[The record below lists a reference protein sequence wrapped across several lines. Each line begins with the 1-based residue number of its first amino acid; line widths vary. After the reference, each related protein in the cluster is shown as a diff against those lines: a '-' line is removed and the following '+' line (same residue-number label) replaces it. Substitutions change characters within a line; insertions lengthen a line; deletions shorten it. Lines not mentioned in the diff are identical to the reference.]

1 MNKLLYY
8 SLRLYVW
15 CALQVYFKKIIVSG
29 DANIP
34 SKKPVLFLAN
44 HQNALLDALVLAT
57 TTWRYCHFIAR
68 ADVFKNSIAARLLAL
83 INMRPV
89 YRLRDGIK
97 SIPNNKHTFTWAGNV
112 LLRNECLLF
121 FPEGN
126 HSLLRRVRPL
136 SKGFT
141 RIVDEVLLTNPTLD
155 LQIIPVGINYT
166 DHTGFR
172 GSVSIYYGEAVS
184 VRLIKNNLLSLR
196 EAMEQQLK
204 SLTTHVEDESTYPD
218 VISKLEQTL
227 PDYLD
232 PVETNR
238 RIRLIEQGKSP
249 GGLSKESL
257 PQPSSVRYALYP
269 LYWACGLINIVPLI
283 LWRWLKKKITD
294 PVFTG
299 TIRFAVGITVV
310 PVNYIILLWIAAR
323 FVQWPWLIVLA
334 GCCITSLPLYQF
346 CRRALT

>member
-8 SLRLYVW
+8 FLRIYVW
-15 CALQVYFKKIIVSG
+15 CALHIYFKKII
-29 DANIP
+29 ARQTENIP
-34 SKKPVLFLAN
+34 RKGPVLFLAN
-44 HQNALLDALVLAT
+44 HQNALLDALVIAVT
-57 TTWRYCHFIAR
+57 APRYCYFIAR
-68 ADVFKNSIAARLLAL
+68 ADVFKNSIAARLLSL

-97 SIPNNKHTFTWAGNV
+97 SIPNNKYTFTWASSV

-141 RIVDEVLLTNPTLD
+141 RIVGEALVNNPSLD

-166 DHTGFR
+166 NHTGFR
-172 GSVSIYYGEAVS
+172 GSVSIYYGKPVGAS
-184 VRLIKNNLLSLR
+184 LFKNNLLPLR
-196 EAMEQQLK
+196 DAVEEKLK
-204 SLTTHVEDESTYPD
+204 SLTTHVEDEATYHK
-218 VISKLEQTL
+218 VIGKLEQTL

-232 PVETNR
+232 PIETNR
-238 RIRLIEQGKSP
+238 RIRLIEEGLPVDTAVVKRSSKSP
-249 GGLSKESL
+249 F
-257 PQPSSVRYALYP
+257 RYMLYP
-269 LYWACGLINIVPLI
+269 LYWLCLLVNVIPLL
-283 LWRWLKKKITD
+283 LWKWLKKKITD

-310 PVNYIILLWIAAR
+310 PATYMTEILTIGAYSFSGGFALGV
-323 FVQWPWLIVLA
+323 FCLL
-334 GCCITSLPLYQF
+334 SLPLGFYLKKQI
-346 CRRALT
+346 A